1 MKLRFTP
8 KIIKNLE
15 EKKQHLH
22 LQGSQPRDAPYQL
35 MCLLLVDSPARPTH
49 NKTHAECN
57 NSVKAHEFNV
67 HKMYSYTNIQNGLK
81 NESNER
87 PHFIAE
93 RKVLCCCFPATEI
106 SFVSIFVISI
116 SVLTAITHHMACGM
130 FSPSD
135 SQVKLFH
142 HGMRA
147 TKTIIYIF
155 QILLPF
161 YFKAHF

>member
-57 NSVKAHEFNV
+57 NSVKAHDPEAPFHLQRITSELLTVTKASGNSSMFTKCTV
-67 HKMYSYTNIQNGLK
+67 ILTYKMVLK
-81 NESNER
+81 MN
-87 PHFIAE
+87 PMKDH
-93 RKVLCCCFPATEI
+93 
-106 SFVSIFVISI
+106 
-116 SVLTAITHHMACGM
+116 
-130 FSPSD
+130 
-135 SQVKLFH
+135 
-142 HGMRA
+142 
-147 TKTIIYIF
+147 
-155 QILLPF
+155 IL
-161 YFKAHF
+161 